1 MEIHLNDAKATEPGS
16 VLVMPRNQITFL
28 VCTWLYSKHT
38 ENTAVSY
45 SDILSI
51 IQGPD
56 TDKPRHI
63 KQKLI

>member
-1 MEIHLNDAKATEPGS
+1 MEINLNDAKATEPGC
-16 VLVMPRNQITFL
+16 VLVIPSNQVTFHE
-28 VCTWLYSKHT
+28 CTYLYSEHT
-38 ENTAVSY
+38 ANTPVSC
-45 SDILSI
+45 SDSLSI

>member
-1 MEIHLNDAKATEPGS
+1 MEINLKDAKATEPGC
-16 VLVMPRNQITFL
+16 VLVIPRNQVTFH
-28 VCTWLYSKHT
+28 VCTWLFSEHT
-38 ENTAVSY
+38 ANTPMSY
-45 SDILSI
+45 SDSLSI

>member
-1 MEIHLNDAKATEPGS
+1 MEINLNDAKATEPGC
-16 VLVMPRNQITFL
+16 VLVMPRNQVTFH
-28 VCTWLYSKHT
+28 VCTWLYSEHT
-38 ENTAVSY
+38 ANTAVSY
-45 SDILSI
+45 SDSLSI